1 MNSKESIL
9 KAQEEEIFKLRQFG
23 YAVTASIELY
33 RSAELFKSIGLSL
46 EKTKNSH
53 IWTAIGNVTN
63 IVLMLM
69 SYEIYDLTAYQDF
82 LDFIKQYK
90 DKDPSISEIKNYYTS
105 HRKVTQEKNNECKN
119 CLNCSN
125 SFTEPARNDD
135 LAEDMRKDGI
145 EPEDIDLAVAAIRA
159 MRGQKDTLRC
169 MKKDAQPVDEDGCCD
184 DYT

>member
-1 MNSKESIL
+1 MNNKDSIL

-69 SYEIYDLTAYQDF
+69 GYEIYDLTAYQDF

-90 DKDPSISEIKNYYTS
+90 AEDPSISEIKKFYTS

-125 SFTEPARNDD
+125 SFSEPSGSND
-135 LAEDMRKDGI
+135 LAEEMRKDGI
-145 EPEDIDLAVAAIRA
+145 ESEDIDLAVSAIRA
-159 MRGQKDTLRC
+159 MRGQKDILRC
-169 MKKDAQPVDEDGCCD
+169 MKKDAQPVDENGYCD
-184 DYT
+184 EYV

>member
-23 YAVTASIELY
+23 YAVIAAVELY

-46 EKTKNSH
+46 EKTKSSH

-69 SYEIYDLTAYQDF
+69 GYEIDDQTANNEF
-82 LDFIKQYK
+82 MDFISEYT

-105 HRKVTQEKNNECKN
+105 HRQVTQEKNNECKN
-119 CLNCSN
+119 CLK
-125 SFTEPARNDD
+125 P
-135 LAEDMRKDGI
+135 
-145 EPEDIDLAVAAIRA
+145 
-159 MRGQKDTLRC
+159 
-169 MKKDAQPVDEDGCCD
+169 KKGRLH
-184 DYT
+184 T